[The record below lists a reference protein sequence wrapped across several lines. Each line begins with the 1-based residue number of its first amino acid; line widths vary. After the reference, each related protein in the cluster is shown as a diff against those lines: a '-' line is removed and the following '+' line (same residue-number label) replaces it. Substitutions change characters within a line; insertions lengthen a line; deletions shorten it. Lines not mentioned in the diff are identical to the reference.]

1 MKRRRLLSKRNMA
14 IIGAIVIILALIISI
29 PPW

>member
-1 MKRRRLLSKRNMA
+1 MKRRRFLSKRNIA

-29 PPW
+29 PPR